1 MIEQAARPGGI
12 IHLTAVTGATGHV
25 GANLLRNFLARG
37 RQIRALVHVDRRA
50 VEGLNIELSQGDILD
65 IESLYRAFD
74 GVDVVYHLAA
84 HISIAM
90 KDWQSCEAVNV
101 YGTRNVVEAC
111 LHCGVR
117 RLVFF
122 SSIHAFKRNPGD
134 MAVDEQCSLVDSDK
148 YPPYDRSKTA
158 AEREVQAGIKRG
170 LDAMII
176 NPTAIV
182 GPFDYGP
189 SYFGRALLLLA
200 RHKLAVLVPGG
211 YDWVDVR
218 DVVEGAIRA
227 EEQSPGGAKYILSG
241 HRASLGDIA
250 TIVSEIMGVPA
261 PRIVCPMPL
270 ARIGLPFINAFTRLS
285 GRQPLYTSVSLKTL
299 GENQIV
305 SHKHATHDLNYQP
318 RPLRETLE
326 DTLSW
331 FKENGYLSCSPEK
344 VPERTP

>member
-1 MIEQAARPGGI
+1 M
-12 IHLTAVTGATGHV
+12 
-25 GANLLRNFLARG
+25 LARG
-37 RQIRALVHVDRRA
+37 RRIRAPVHIDRRA
-50 VEGLNIELSQGDILD
+50 VEGLNIELPRGDVLD

-84 HISIAM
+84 HISISM
-90 KDWQSCEAVNV
+90 NDWQSCEAVNV
-101 YGTRNVVEAC
+101 YGTRKVVDAC
-111 LHCGVR
+111 LHCGIR

-134 MAVDEQCSLVDSDK
+134 MPVDELCPLVDSDK
-148 YPPYDRSKTA
+148 YPPYDRSKAA
-158 AEREVQAGIKRG
+158 AEKEVQDGIKRG
-170 LDAMII
+170 LDAIII
-176 NPTAIV
+176 NPTAVI

-227 EEQSPGGAKYILSG
+227 EEQSSCGAKYILSG
-241 HRASLGDIA
+241 HRASLVEIA
-250 TIVSEIMGVPA
+250 AIVSETMDVPA
-261 PRIVCPMPL
+261 PLLVCPMPL
-270 ARIGLPFINAFTRLS
+270 ARISLPLIDSFTRLS

-299 GENQIV
+299 CENQIV
-305 SHKHATHDLNYQP
+305 SHQHATDDLNYQP

-331 FKENGYLSCSPEK
+331 FKENGYLSCSPGK